1 MSEKDKLTSIA
12 NDLVVS
18 FDYTLYVDGE
28 VVDSSEGAGPLE
40 YLHGHA
46 NIIPGLEKEMI
57 GMKVGEEKKV
67 TVAPEE
73 AYGVLDP
80 EAVLEVD
87 REEFPENVP
96 LEPGIEL
103 EITDDGGDILYA
115 TITEIGEEVVKLDT
129 NHPLAGQTLVFEV
142 KVTGLRQAEEEEIEH
157 GHVHYGHDH
166 DH

>member
-157 GHVHYGHDH
+157 GHVHYDHGHDH
-166 DH
+166 